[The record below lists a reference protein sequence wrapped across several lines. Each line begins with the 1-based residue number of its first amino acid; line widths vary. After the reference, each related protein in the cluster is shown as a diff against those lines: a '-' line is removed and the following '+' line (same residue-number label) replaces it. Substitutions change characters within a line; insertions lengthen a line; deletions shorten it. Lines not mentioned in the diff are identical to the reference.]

1 MSEINRATFKRTFA
15 EISSEINGSGC
26 YKQPRLEDEKSAIHT
41 EQNNLEDRVNIIQN
55 TVMGKIE
62 PSTPVN
68 LNLEQNKRTLLLDA
82 FSSIQFGSIYYRC
95 KDYVLAEE
103 AFRYGIEKLKTVKVV
118 GPPLGG
124 PLYRL
129 GMALL
134 SQGRD
139 VEGEKMFRD
148 AIWACKIADEGVDGV
163 YQFALGK
170 ALSNQ
175 SKYAEGEKS
184 FRDAIE
190 TFRSAGELDWRLGQ
204 SQRSLGFALLKQDK
218 FSEAERAFEDAIES
232 YKNANVTDGRLEQ
245 AKIGLEMSKK

>member
-1 MSEINRATFKRTFA
+1 
-15 EISSEINGSGC
+15 
-26 YKQPRLEDEKSAIHT
+26 
-41 EQNNLEDRVNIIQN
+41 
-55 TVMGKIE
+55 MGRIE

-68 LNLEQNKRTLLLDA
+68 LNLEQSRRTLLLGA
-82 FSSIQFGSIYYRC
+82 FSSIQSGTIYHNC
-95 KDYVLAEE
+95 KDYVSAEG
-103 AFRYGIEKLKTVKVV
+103 AFRDGIETLKILKVI
-118 GPPLGG
+118 GLPIGG

-139 VEGEKMFRD
+139 VEGEKIFRD
-148 AIWACKIADEGVDGV
+148 AIWACKIADEEVDGV

-175 SKYAEGEKS
+175 SKYAEGQKAFKDAIETFRETGVTDWRLGDSQRELGLALFYQGKYAEGEKS
-184 FRDAIE
+184 FKDAIE
-190 TFRSAGELDWRLGQ
+190 TFRSADELDWRLGQ

-245 AKIGLEMSKK
+245 AKIGLEMSK